1 MQHHTKYTYVFD
13 IDETILSVDLEI
25 INKVKTETSEYDPYE
40 GYFGACYALN
50 KDDISKCFKDILDHD
65 DEIAFITR
73 GSITKNG
80 INHFCYN
87 TLGVTLPK
95 NFRHYNLIDD
105 KTPKLDAIKGNRK
118 VSDIIFVDN
127 SMSHIKPAKDEGFR
141 TIYADNNN
149 NDPTNGTEYI
159 SKIIKIIQERNEEI
173 LKKNRII
180 LKAANSALDQKG
192 LLNTNH
198 LNLIKN
204 NKVLQKA
211 VIALDQE
218 ALLDTNHLNLIKNNE
233 FLQKAVIAL
242 DQVRLLGVSN
252 FNLIKN
258 NKVLPKAVI
267 ALEEKGLLDTNH
279 LDLIKNNEVLPK
291 AVIALDKKRLLDD
304 NNFNLIKNN
313 KVLQKAVIALDK
325 KGLLNTNH
333 LNLIKNDEVLQKA
346 VIALN
351 QEGLLDDINL
361 NLIKNDEVLQK
372 AVIAL
377 NQDGL
382 LVDKFELIKDKP
394 ELQDAVIPL
403 EQNLGVNRQ
412 ILDNQN
418 SISSKLMCQ
427 AIETIQDGMTSRN
440 NRKYRS
446 LNFVATYCDLHNTV
460 SDDLAKKVIQT
471 ALQRRGWGGGETASG
486 QALVNYLN
494 SNEGRDLKNALFP
507 NKDNNVE
514 YSDLRKFCNKK
525 RNELRSGNKENLYR
539 EYSVNN
545 VIDQRSVNE
554 KMKSLNYTI

>member
-1 MQHHTKYTYVFD
+1 
-13 IDETILSVDLEI
+13 
-25 INKVKTETSEYDPYE
+25 
-40 GYFGACYALN
+40 
-50 KDDISKCFKDILDHD
+50 
-65 DEIAFITR
+65 
-73 GSITKNG
+73 
-80 INHFCYN
+80 
-87 TLGVTLPK
+87 
-95 NFRHYNLIDD
+95 
-105 KTPKLDAIKGNRK
+105 
-118 VSDIIFVDN
+118 
-127 SMSHIKPAKDEGFR
+127 
-141 TIYADNNN
+141 
-149 NDPTNGTEYI
+149 
-159 SKIIKIIQERNEEI
+159 
-173 LKKNRII
+173 
-180 LKAANSALDQKG
+180 
-192 LLNTNH
+192 
-198 LNLIKN
+198 
-204 NKVLQKA
+204 
-211 VIALDQE
+211 
-218 ALLDTNHLNLIKNNE
+218 
-233 FLQKAVIAL
+233 
-242 DQVRLLGVSN
+242 
-252 FNLIKN
+252 LIKN

-279 LDLIKNNEVLPK
+279 LDLIKNNEVLQKAVIALDKKGLLNTNHLNLIKNDEVLQKAVIALNQEGLLNDNSLK

-333 LNLIKNDEVLQKA
+333 LNLIKNDEALQKA